1 MKKFDYN
8 LVKLLRC
15 LIEFRSVTRTAEELD
30 VAISTVSH
38 GLARLRREFNDRI
51 VINTK
56 EGLIPTTLALTL
68 NSYFSSAID
77 LIDNAITT
85 GKNRDST
92 QNSLTISASPLIQ
105 HWLSCQIYE
114 LSQPDNISD
123 NFTIKY
129 VDSYYADEQRVSR
142 LRNSEVDIDIGSILK
157 IDRSLAS
164 YHLGS
169 FPLGILLSNSHSRI
183 TGNVSKD
190 EWLQEQHLI
199 WNLNMQGTLFAPG
212 NSFNDIHI
220 SNNKVTIETIS
231 SLNAVTLVANTDY
244 LAIFP
249 FMMQSFL
256 TRQFDVRMSPF
267 PFANDGV
274 VSFYAYTHKKSN
286 SNSLIQQCVKIITNL
301 S

>member
-8 LVKLLRC
+8 LVKLLQC

-56 EGLIPTTLALTL
+56 EGLIPTTLAIAL
-68 NSYFSSAID
+68 NSHFSSAAD
-77 LIDNAITT
+77 LIDNAIIA
-85 GKNRDST
+85 GKNSDSKQT
-92 QNSLTISASPLIQ
+92 SLTISASPLIQ
-105 HWLSCQIYE
+105 HWLSCQIYA
-114 LSQPDNISD
+114 LSQSDDISN

-129 VDSYYADEQRVSR
+129 VDSYYVNEQRVSR
-142 LRNSEVDIDIGSILK
+142 LRNSEVDIDIGSILD
-157 IDRSLAS
+157 IDRSLVS

-183 TGNVSKD
+183 LGDVGKD
-190 EWLQEQHLI
+190 DWLQEQRLI
-199 WNLNMQGTLFAPG
+199 WNINMQGASFAPG
-212 NSFNDIHI
+212 NTFNDIHVG
-220 SNNKVTIETIS
+220 NNKATIETTS

-244 LAIFP
+244 LVIFP

-256 TRQFDVRMSPF
+256 AKQFNVRISPL
-267 PFANDGV
+267 PFVNDGV
-274 VSFYAYTHKKSN
+274 VSLYAYTHKKSD
-286 SNSLIQQCVKIITNL
+286 SNDLIQRCLKIIASLT
-301 S
+301 

>member
-8 LVKLLRC
+8 LVKLLQC

-56 EGLIPTTLALTL
+56 EGLVPTTLAITL
-68 NSYFSSAID
+68 NSHFSSAAN
-77 LIDNAITT
+77 LIDNAIAA
-85 GKNRDST
+85 GKNSDSA

-105 HWLSCQIYE
+105 HWLSCQIYQ
-114 LSQPDNISD
+114 LSQSSD
-123 NFTIKY
+123 MGESFTIKY
-129 VDSYYADEQRVSR
+129 VDSHYTSEQRVSR
-142 LRNSEVDIDIGSILK
+142 LRNSEVDIDIGSILD
-157 IDRSLAS
+157 IDRSLVS

-169 FPLGILLSNSHSRI
+169 FPLGVLLSNSHSRI
-183 TGNVSKD
+183 PSDITKD
-190 EWLQEQHLI
+190 DWLQEQRLI
-199 WNLNMQGTLFAPG
+199 WNLNTQRALFIPG
-212 NSFNDIHI
+212 RSFNDIHV
-220 SNNKVTIETIS
+220 NDNAKIETTN

-256 TRQFDVRMSPF
+256 AKQFNVRMSPL
-267 PFANDGV
+267 PFSNDGV
-274 VSFYAYTHKKSN
+274 VSYYAYINKKSD
-286 SNSLIQQCVKIITNL
+286 SNNLIRKCLKIIANL
-301 S
+301 H